1 MKKEKWDN
9 FNELDLVDNYVKSER
24 GIEPDPSLVSKLIST
39 IEAIEHS
46 RAGVNEI
53 GITGANEITKSR
65 NNQIFMSA
73 LYRVAI
79 AASIALILFL
89 GVSLGSSF
97 KGSVNYEMSVNI
109 NDSQME
115 NLHIYTADE

>member
-9 FNELDLVDNYVKSER
+9 FNELDLVDNYIKSER

-39 IEAIEHS
+39 IEAIEQS

-109 NDSQME
+109 NDNQME